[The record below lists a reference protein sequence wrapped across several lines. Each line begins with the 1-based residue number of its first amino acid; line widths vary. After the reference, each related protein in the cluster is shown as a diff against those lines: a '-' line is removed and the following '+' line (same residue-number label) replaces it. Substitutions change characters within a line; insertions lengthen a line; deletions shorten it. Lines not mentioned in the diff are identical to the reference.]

1 MNLDNIITSQD
12 YINDKIVAE
21 KIEAEDFEILVS
33 PEFEFEGATYR
44 ILLDGHHSLAAA
56 IEAGKEPVVV
66 EADSTDHDAVGLLKD
81 GAVEDFMDA
90 AWMGS
95 DYRFAVSGEF
105 VW

>member
-1 MNLDNIITSQD
+1 MNLDNVITSQD

-56 IEAGKEPVVV
+56 LEAGKEPVAV
-66 EADSTDHDAVGLLKD
+66 EADSMDHDAVSLLKNVS
-81 GAVEDFMDA
+81 AEAFMDA
-90 AWMGS
+90 TWMGS
-95 DYRFAVSGEF
+95 DYRFAVSGKF